1 MARTAQIVRL
11 DKQRK
16 LVAKYARKRAALKSV
31 LVDPSATLEA
41 KHEAR
46 TRLEMLPRDSSPT
59 RLRNR
64 CRLTGRSRGYLR
76 KFELARNEFRRL
88 ALQGDIP
95 GVIKSSW

>member
-1 MARTAQIVRL
+1 MTDQVG
-11 DKQRK
+11 
-16 LVAKYARKRAALKSV
+16 
-31 LVDPSATLEA
+31 
-41 KHEAR
+41 
-46 TRLEMLPRDSSPT
+46 PT

-95 GVIKSSW
+95 DCCPAGAPRAGWDDAAASNPGPP

>member
-1 MARTAQIVRL
+1 MARMAQVVRL
-11 DKQRK
+11 GKQRK

-31 LVDPSATLEA
+31 LADPAASGEA
-41 KHEAR
+41 KDQAR
-46 TRLEMLPRDSSPT
+46 TRLEALPRDSSPT

-76 KFELARNEFRRL
+76 KFDLARNEFRRL